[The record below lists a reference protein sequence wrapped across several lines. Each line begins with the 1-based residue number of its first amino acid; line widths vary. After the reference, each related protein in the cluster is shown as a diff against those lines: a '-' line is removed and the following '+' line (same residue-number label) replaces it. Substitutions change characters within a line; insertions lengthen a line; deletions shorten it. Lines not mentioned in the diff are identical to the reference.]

1 MPRMTNSSPAHER
14 QVAAI
19 EDETAVILTA
29 RDSVR
34 QLGLLVRAKAR
45 RGYLDEN
52 ELQNAATDLARID
65 RALFAAHETLRS
77 RRGALYSE

>member
-1 MPRMTNSSPAHER
+1 MRMTNSAPAHER

-19 EDETAVILTA
+19 EDETAIVLTA
-29 RDSVR
+29 RESVV

-45 RGYLDEN
+45 RGYLDPE
-52 ELQNAATDLARID
+52 EAHNATVDLARID
-65 RALFAAHETLRS
+65 RALVAAHDVLRS

>member
-1 MPRMTNSSPAHER
+1 MNSSPAHER

-19 EDETAVILTA
+19 EDETAIVLTA
-29 RDSVR
+29 RESVV

-45 RGYLDEN
+45 RGYLDPE
-52 ELQNAATDLARID
+52 EAHNATVDLARID
-65 RALFAAHETLRS
+65 RALVAAHDVLRS